1 VPGTKIDPSKPK
13 LGLRT
18 DQFNYVQMILLAA
31 MVGMLAA
38 LANLGFRV
46 LIHFSDVAFRQLE
59 WNALQIW
66 RGRAFRGLI
75 PVVLA
80 TGAVGMLLL
89 DRYFRGDV
97 LGYGFPHFLEQVNLG
112 NARIKRG
119 WIFVKAAGAALSL
132 GSGWSVG
139 REGPIA
145 QVGGA
150 IGSAVAQL
158 RKMGPERAKVLVAA
172 GAGAGIATTFNAPMG
187 GLMFAQEIVL
197 LGHTELANL
206 TLLIVATLTAVVTS
220 RAVTGNDAVFQVPEF
235 VLRSYWEMLTYG
247 AMGALFGVLAAS
259 YIRFFHATADVFRRL
274 NLADWQKLGI
284 GAAIVGAVAI
294 VLPQNLSDG
303 YPTINAAMAGHYELA
318 ILAAL
323 TFAKFFTSSVSLG
336 SGAPGGV
343 FGPIFFIGT
352 MAGGTMQRAF
362 SMFIPHLTGPRG
374 SYALVGLGAF
384 LAGTTHAPLTA
395 LFLLFEMTQN
405 YTVALPAMVAT
416 IAALVVARMIESESI
431 DTYRLAREGKTLHIA
446 QERLALSQIPVS
458 AVMDKDVV
466 TVADNTS
473 FDEVLRI
480 AGETSQSTLPV
491 VKSDRA
497 FTGLIVTRDLLALM
511 IRETE
516 LSPLVNAYDLCERNP
531 PLVLADATLDAA
543 SELMGVDGL
552 EEIPVVDSTHDGQFL
567 GLVTRRHVGQA
578 LNRVAVS
585 LTSLARG
592 DANIN
597 WATGYRVTRV
607 EVPPASAGQT
617 LRTLDPRAR
626 FSVTVLAL
634 RDVDDPE
641 SGFVPIAPDRAL
653 KAGDLLVIAGR
664 ATDLRHFSRALGE
677 ANGKP
682 ATL

>member
-1 VPGTKIDPSKPK
+1 MTCSASSGSPNS
-13 LGLRT
+13 
-18 DQFNYVQMILLAA
+18 
-31 MVGMLAA
+31 
-38 LANLGFRV
+38 
-46 LIHFSDVAFRQLE
+46 LE
-59 WNALQIW
+59 
-66 RGRAFRGLI
+66 RRS
-75 PVVLA
+75 
-80 TGAVGMLLL
+80 
-89 DRYFRGDV
+89 
-97 LGYGFPHFLEQVNLG
+97 NLG

-206 TLLIVATLTAVVTS
+206 TLLIVATVTAVVTS
-220 RAVTGNDAVFQVPEF
+220 RMVTGNDAVFQVPPF
-235 VLRSYWEMLTYG
+235 VLKSYWEMLTYG
-247 AMGALFGVLAAS
+247 AMGAIFGVLAAS
-259 YIRFFHATADVFRRL
+259 YIHFFHATADRFRRL
-274 NLADWQKLGI
+274 AIPDWQKLAI
-284 GAAIVGAVAI
+284 GAGIVGAVAI
-294 VLPQNLSDG
+294 FLPQNLSDG
-303 YPTINAAMAGHYELA
+303 YPTINAAMAGKYEFA
-318 ILAAL
+318 MLAAL
-323 TFAKFFTSSVSLG
+323 TFAKMFTSSVSLG

-352 MAGGTMQRAF
+352 MAGGTFQRALAHL
-362 SMFIPHLTGPRG
+362 IPASGRTARDHTRWF
-374 SYALVGLGAF
+374 GLGAF

-405 YTVALPAMVAT
+405 YTVALPAMIAT
-416 IAALVVARMIESESI
+416 IAALAVARQIEAESI

-446 QERLALSQIPVS
+446 QERLALGQIPVS

-473 FDEVLRI
+473 FDEVLRV

-491 VKSDRA
+491 VNSTGN
-497 FTGLIVTRDLLALM
+497 FVGLIVTRDLLSMLV
-511 IRETE
+511 RDND

-531 PLVLADATLDAA
+531 PLVLPDATLDAA

-552 EEIPVVDSTHDGQFL
+552 EEIPVADRPHDGQFL
-567 GLVTRRHVGQA
+567 GLVTRRHLAQA
-578 LNRVAVS
+578 LNRVALS
-585 LTSLARG
+585 LTSIARG
-592 DANIN
+592 DSNIY

-607 EVPPASAGQT
+607 AVPAESVGLT
-617 LRTLDPRAR
+617 IRTLDPRAR
-626 FSVTVLAL
+626 FGVTVLAI
-634 RDVDDPE
+634 RDFDDPG
-641 SGFVPIAPDRAL
+641 SGFVPVSPDRPL
-653 KAGDLLVIAGR
+653 KAGDLLVDRGPRLRFAPLRACAGR
-664 ATDLRHFSRALGE
+664 IACETRKWQTRYCLRFQAARG
-677 ANGKP
+677 NR
-682 ATL
+682 